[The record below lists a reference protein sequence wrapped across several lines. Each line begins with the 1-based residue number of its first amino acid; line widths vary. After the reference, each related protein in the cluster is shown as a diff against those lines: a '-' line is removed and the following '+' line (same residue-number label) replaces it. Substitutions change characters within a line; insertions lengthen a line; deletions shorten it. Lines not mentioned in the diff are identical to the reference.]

1 MLFLHVSFFLFF
13 FFFSQQFGR
22 VLSLLVTCSNLNEVM
37 KVHVAFSLNVTGS
50 FAHDFYRVVNSVA
63 KNVLEIIRHRINM
76 NEKSFSLF
84 IAEKLSFA

>member
-1 MLFLHVSFFLFF
+1 
-13 FFFSQQFGR
+13 
-22 VLSLLVTCSNLNEVM
+22 M